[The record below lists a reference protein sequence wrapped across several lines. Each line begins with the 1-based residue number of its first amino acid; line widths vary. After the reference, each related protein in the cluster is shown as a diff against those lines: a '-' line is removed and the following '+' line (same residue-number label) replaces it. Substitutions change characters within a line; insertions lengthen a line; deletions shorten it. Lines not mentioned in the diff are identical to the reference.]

1 MKVRNEKALEMIEAE
16 NKRIK
21 EIQAALEN
29 KKILIV
35 DDIQDNVLI
44 LKSMLTRFKVN
55 ATGCNSGD
63 QALKLIEEERPDLI
77 LLDIN
82 MPGLSGFDVC
92 TKIRE
97 TPEIQDIGIILLT
110 ASNNIEK
117 TIEGF
122 SIGADDY
129 LTKPFHYMEMLAR
142 VHSVI
147 TMRSYQERLRMA
159 NEQLDQFNRNL
170 EEIVE
175 HQVNE
180 LESVNRLRRYF
191 SPQLVETFM
200 ERSNMP
206 FVNERKDITVIFLDL
221 RNFTPFTETF
231 SHEIVMETICEFH
244 TTCGPIIFKYN
255 ATLERFTGDGLMCF
269 LGAPEELSN
278 HPDQAV
284 QMAIELHEAMAT
296 LEQKWRD
303 NLYGLELGIGVATGE
318 ASTGLIGFEGRWDY
332 AAIGTATN
340 LAARLCGKAA
350 GGEILVSD
358 STYQLLKHEYPL
370 EHIGP
375 VELKGFKEATNVYS
389 IKG

>member
-1 MKVRNEKALEMIEAE
+1 MIEAE

-29 KKILIV
+29 KNILIV

-44 LKSMLTRFKVN
+44 LKSMLKRFKVN

-63 QALKLIEEERPDLI
+63 QALKLIHENKPHLI

-92 TKIRE
+92 TRIRE
-97 TPEIQDIGIILLT
+97 DPEVQDIGIILLT

-122 SIGADDY
+122 SLGADDY

-147 TMRSYQERLRMA
+147 TMRSYQDRLRNA
-159 NEQLDQFNRNL
+159 NEQLDLFNKNL
-170 EEIVE
+170 ENIVE
-175 HQVNE
+175 QQVNE

-191 SPQLVETFM
+191 SPQLVKTFM

-206 FVNERKDITVIFLDL
+206 FVNERKNITVIFLDL
-221 RNFTPFTETF
+221 RNFTPFTEIF
-231 SHEIVMETICEFH
+231 SHEIVMETICDFH

-269 LGAPEELSN
+269 LGAPEELET

-284 QMAIELHEAMAT
+284 KMAIELNNSMKQ
-296 LEQKWRD
+296 LEQKWKD

-332 AAIGTATN
+332 AAIGSATN
-340 LAARLCGKAA
+340 LAARLCGNAK
-350 GGEILVSD
+350 GGEILLSE
-358 STYQLLKHEYPL
+358 STQELLTDDYPL
-370 EHIGP
+370 EFIGP
-375 VELKGFKEATNVYS
+375 VQFKGFKEATNVYS
-389 IKG
+389 IKS